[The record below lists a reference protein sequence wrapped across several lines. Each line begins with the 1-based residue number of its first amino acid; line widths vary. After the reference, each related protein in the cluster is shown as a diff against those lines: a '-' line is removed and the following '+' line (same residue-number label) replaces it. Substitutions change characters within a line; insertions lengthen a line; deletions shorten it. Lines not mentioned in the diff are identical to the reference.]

1 MIILGIDPGTADTG
15 YGLIEVI
22 GNSKKLLDYGC
33 INTAAGF
40 PLPLRLEKIHY
51 AVQALIEKWRPDEAA
66 VEQLFFSQNIKTALT
81 VAQARGVVLLACEQ
95 KKLLLGEYTPLQVKQ
110 AVVGYG
116 HADKKQIQYMVAR
129 FLQLES
135 APKPDDAADALA
147 IAICHAHFCQN
158 RSLRGESR

>member
-15 YGLIEVI
+15 YGLIEVD
-22 GNSKKLLDYGC
+22 GHSKKLLDYGC
-33 INTAAGF
+33 IKTAAG
-40 PLPLRLEKIHY
+40 LPLSQRLEKIYHGM
-51 AVQALIEKWRPDEAA
+51 QSLLTEWRPDEVA

-95 KKLLLGEYTPLQVKQ
+95 KKLPLGEYTPLQVKQ

-116 HADKKQIQYMVAR
+116 HADKKQIQYMVAH
-129 FLQLES
+129 FLQLKT

-147 IAICHAHFCQN
+147 VAICHAHFCCN
-158 RSLRGESR
+158 RSLRGEIE